1 MKRPAVF
8 IDRDGTI
15 NEQLGYINHESRFV
29 IFPFVAEAVK
39 LLNDNGFLSIVVT
52 NQSGIGRGY
61 YPEDLVLELH
71 RDPRNVTT

>member
-39 LLNDNGFLSIVVT
+39 LLNDSGFLAIVVALAEAT
-52 NQSGIGRGY
+52 IRRHWSLNFMIA
-61 YPEDLVLELH
+61 
-71 RDPRNVTT
+71 